1 MILTLQIYKKK
12 IDKCKKKSSPDF
24 VIRRKWQTLMAFS
37 F

>member
-12 IDKCKKKSSPDF
+12 LINAKKISPDF
-24 VIRRKWQTLMAFS
+24 VIRRKWQTLMVFS